1 MATILTI
8 SSQVISGHVG
18 NSAITF
24 TLQRLGHDVLPIPT
38 VLLSNHPG
46 HQTFAGK
53 ATDPQLLH
61 DMFRALC
68 NNHTLNNI
76 DAILTGYLPT
86 PEHTNFAHKA
96 VTAIK
101 KENPNSLYLC
111 DPVMGDTPKGL
122 YINEQAAETIKQNL
136 LPIADITT
144 PNLFE
149 LNWLTDCNSNNLQD
163 TIKQAQSLNPKT
175 VLITSAPGR
184 DNNTISNLLVTEENI
199 SSCEVEKHNHP
210 PNGTGDFMAALFLG
224 HLLNDNNKQT
234 ALAKATA
241 GVDAALQKSIKKPEL
256 QLIATQAEWSSDK
269 MWPVK
274 DI

>member
-24 TLQRLGHDVLPIPT
+24 TLQRLQHDTLPIPT

-53 ATDPQLLH
+53 AIDPQLLQS
-61 DMFRALC
+61 MFSALKD
-68 NNHTLNNI
+68 NNTLNKI
-76 DAILTGYLPT
+76 DAVLTGYLPT
-86 PEHTNFAHKA
+86 PEHTDFAQKA
-96 VTAIK
+96 VTTIK
-101 KENPNSLYLC
+101 NENSDTIYLC
-111 DPVMGDTPKGL
+111 DPVMGDNPKGL
-122 YINEQAAETIKQNL
+122 YINEQAAENIKQNL
-136 LPIADITT
+136 LPLADITT

-149 LNWLTDCNSNNLQD
+149 LNWLTDCKSNNLQD
-163 TIKQAQSLNPKT
+163 VIKQAQSLKPET
-175 VLITSAPGR
+175 VLITSAPGQS
-184 DNNTISNLLVTEENI
+184 DTTISNLLVTNENI
-199 SSCEVEKHNHP
+199 WACEVNKHNHP

-224 HLLNDNNKQT
+224 HLLNNNSKQQ

-269 MWPVK
+269 MWS
-274 DI
+274 ITEI